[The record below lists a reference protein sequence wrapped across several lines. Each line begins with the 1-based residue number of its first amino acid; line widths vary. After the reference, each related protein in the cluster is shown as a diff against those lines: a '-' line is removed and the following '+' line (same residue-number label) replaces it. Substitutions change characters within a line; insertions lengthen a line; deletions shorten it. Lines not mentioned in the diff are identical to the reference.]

1 MLTIRPEPVW
11 HPQCLLG
18 EGPVWLAEEQA
29 VRFVDIKRG
38 LLHRWVPASGAAETS
53 DVGGEPSFIVPVS
66 DGRLLIGS
74 GHDLCLLEEDRVG
87 APVARLEM
95 PAHNRI
101 NDATVDPSGRLWFGT
116 MDNSERQPTG
126 SIWCLDRGTL
136 HQSDSR
142 AVITNGPAIS
152 TDGTTLYHVNS
163 GERVIWRCT
172 IGDSPY
178 LGAGEVFVRLG
189 NDDGLPDG
197 IVVDGEDC
205 LWVALWDGW
214 GVRRYAPDGT
224 QLLHI
229 PFPCASV
236 PLRVRYQACVRRSGP
251 ENRLRH
257 HRTDRAGCNCARRAT
272 TRRSAVQLRRARG
285 RTNPARS
292 SADMSNFSILGDWG
306 TTRLRLWGIDRGE
319 MTCGNEGPGIGALT
333 LSPAATLRA
342 AMVPFLAVG
351 GPPDRIVLCGMAGA
365 RNGLHEASYAEC
377 PANADAWASKCARLD
392 FDGVPTTIAKE
403 AFRLADAKLPFR
415 CRFIVR
421 EGVAV

>member
-1 MLTIRPEPVW
+1 M
-11 HPQCLLG
+11 
-18 EGPVWLAEEQA
+18 WLAEEQA

-74 GHDLCLLEEDRVG
+74 GHDLCLLEENRVG

-178 LGAGEVFVRLG
+178 LGAGEVFVQLG

-229 PFPCASV
+229 PFPCACV
-236 PLRVRYQACVRRSGP
+236 TKLAFGGPDLKTAYVTTARIGLDATALAAQPLA
-251 ENRLRH
+251 
-257 HRTDRAGCNCARRAT
+257 
-272 TRRSAVQLRRARG
+272 
-285 RTNPARS
+285 
-292 SADMSNFSILGDWG
+292 
-306 TTRLRLWGIDRGE
+306 
-319 MTCGNEGPGIGALT
+319 GALFSFAVPVAGQT
-333 LSPAATLRA
+333 LP
-342 AMVPFLAVG
+342 VV
-351 GPPDRIVLCGMAGA
+351 
-365 RNGLHEASYAEC
+365 
-377 PANADAWASKCARLD
+377 RL
-392 FDGVPTTIAKE
+392 T
-403 AFRLADAKLPFR
+403 
-415 CRFIVR
+415 
-421 EGVAV
+421 